1 MVSVTVFKLG
11 SAAFLGLLTIAG
23 GPLYHCSSR
32 GVQLTTQFFSP
43 VLTAYVAFHCRVICC
58 AALLPLRLTSVS
70 EQKRVSQ
77 TSYCHRTTPSV
88 PCPSARCPSV
98 GHPRVHV
105 LLTSRLHAD
114 ECVLILLQTKILSHS
129 SFFTGGV
136 FLGAGLLHML
146 PDASHDLSS
155 HYSFPVVFAMA
166 SLGFLL
172 IYSLDKINFSDH
184 QLDNTQLV
192 SMAVGRQGGNTKI
205 CYVSVR
211 PVVLSYGSF
220 RNNQQEVVRQV
231 QDAAHKMVTEG
242 EVALPQE
249 ADGGQPG
256 GESAFVAMGDHFDDD
271 TQIAVYPA
279 VTVVPMNDD
288 AQPEEEGKVQSQQA
302 EEKEQESVGRQQA
315 RTKGKDKRH
324 KVKTAISHS
333 HMPSSK
339 PCSGHHGHTNEH
351 AHSKE
356 GGRVSLKHSTASKLS
371 SDKATP
377 ASPLLDKSNDVHQ
390 STTWPYPNKT
400 AEDGGADGDDEGEHE
415 HEELHHHHINIP
427 HHALLPIFLAIVF
440 SIHSLI
446 EGLALGAQQA
456 VSSSAVSILI
466 AISSHKVIEAVSVG
480 ANFIKQGV
488 ATSTALPV
496 LIVYTLMTPLGIVAG
511 WLLEW
516 SIGSD
521 KEDGD
526 SGLTWGLVI
535 QSLLQAFAAGS
546 FLYLAVHEISDEKC
560 CAAVKR
566 THQVLL
572 MVVGLG
578 AMALLAVW
586 A

>member
-1 MVSVTVFKLG
+1 MCV
-11 SAAFLGLLTIAG
+11 
-23 GPLYHCSSR
+23 
-32 GVQLTTQFFSP
+32 
-43 VLTAYVAFHCRVICC
+43 
-58 AALLPLRLTSVS
+58 
-70 EQKRVSQ
+70 RVS
-77 TSYCHRTTPSV
+77 
-88 PCPSARCPSV
+88 
-98 GHPRVHV
+98 
-105 LLTSRLHAD
+105 
-114 ECVLILLQTKILSHS
+114 QTKILSHS

-155 HYSFPVVFAMA
+155 HYSFPVVFLMA

-184 QLDNTQLV
+184 QLDNAQLV
-192 SMAVGRQGGNTKI
+192 SMAVSKSGGKI

-211 PVVLSYGSF
+211 PVVLSYGSI

-231 QDAAHKMVTEG
+231 QDAAKQMIEDGTVQLPQQADEGRLGG
-242 EVALPQE
+242 EVSEQSVLA
-249 ADGGQPG
+249 
-256 GESAFVAMGDHFDDD
+256 AMGEHVDEN
-271 TQIAVYPA
+271 TPIAVYPA
-279 VTVVPMNDD
+279 VTVVHVGGG
-288 AQPEEEGKVQSQQA
+288 QSEEETKVQPQQA
-302 EEKEQESVGRQQA
+302 EEADLEEGQQ
-315 RTKGKDKRH
+315 RGEVKHKKR
-324 KVKTAISHS
+324 KATNGSSHS
-333 HMPSSK
+333 NASPSK
-339 PCSGHHGHTNEH
+339 PCSGHGHSDYQSTYR
-351 AHSKE
+351 HS
-356 GGRVSLKHSTASKLS
+356 GRNNMRVSAQHELASTSPLHKSA
-371 SDKATP
+371 
-377 ASPLLDKSNDVHQ
+377 ASPLLDKSDVRE
-390 STTWPYPNKT
+390 STKWPYPNT
-400 AEDGGADGDDEGEHE
+400 TRMEAGADGDDEGEHE

-466 AISSHKVIEAVSVG
+466 AIASHKIIEAVSVG

-488 ATSTALPV
+488 AASTALPV

-516 SIGSD
+516 SIGTA
-521 KEDGD
+521 KDGGD
-526 SGLTWGLVI
+526 DGLSWGLMF

-572 MVVGLG
+572 MIIGLG

>member
-1 MVSVTVFKLG
+1 
-11 SAAFLGLLTIAG
+11 
-23 GPLYHCSSR
+23 
-32 GVQLTTQFFSP
+32 
-43 VLTAYVAFHCRVICC
+43 
-58 AALLPLRLTSVS
+58 
-70 EQKRVSQ
+70 
-77 TSYCHRTTPSV
+77 
-88 PCPSARCPSV
+88 
-98 GHPRVHV
+98 
-105 LLTSRLHAD
+105 
-114 ECVLILLQTKILSHS
+114 
-129 SFFTGGV
+129 
-136 FLGAGLLHML
+136 ML

-155 HYSFPVVFAMA
+155 HYSFPVVFMMA

-184 QLDNTQLV
+184 QLDNAQLV
-192 SMAVGRQGGNTKI
+192 SMAVSKQGGKI

-220 RNNQQEVVRQV
+220 RNNQQDVVRQV
-231 QDAAHKMVTEG
+231 QDAAQRMVKEG
-242 EVALPQE
+242 GVALPQQLE
-249 ADGGQPG
+249 DGQPI
-256 GESAFVAMGDHFDDD
+256 GEMNGQSILAAMSENVDDD
-271 TQIAVYPA
+271 TRIAVYPA
-279 VTVVPMNDD
+279 VTVVHVGGSE
-288 AQPEEEGKVQSQQA
+288 QPEEETKQQA
-302 EEKEQESVGRQQA
+302 VERELLVEATQQPA
-315 RTKGKDKRH
+315 KDRYK
-324 KVKTAISHS
+324 KPKAKTAISHS
-333 HMPSSK
+333 HSRSSPLR
-339 PCSGHHGHTNEH
+339 PCSD
-351 AHSKE
+351 HSDSSCQFSPTQN
-356 GGRVSLKHSTASKLS
+356 GDRWNNCIVAKHNTASTLS
-371 SDKATP
+371 TDKATP
-377 ASPLLDKSNDVHQ
+377 SSPLLDKYKKVHE
-390 STTWPYPNKT
+390 TTAWPYANTTREETGP
-400 AEDGGADGDDEGEHE
+400 DGDDEGEHE

-488 ATSTALPV
+488 ATNTALPV
-496 LIVYTLMTPLGIVAG
+496 LIVYTLMTPAGIVAG

-516 SIGSD
+516 SLGS
-521 KEDGD
+521 G
-526 SGLTWGLVI
+526 SGSSEGGLSWGVQF

-572 MVVGLG
+572 MIVGLG